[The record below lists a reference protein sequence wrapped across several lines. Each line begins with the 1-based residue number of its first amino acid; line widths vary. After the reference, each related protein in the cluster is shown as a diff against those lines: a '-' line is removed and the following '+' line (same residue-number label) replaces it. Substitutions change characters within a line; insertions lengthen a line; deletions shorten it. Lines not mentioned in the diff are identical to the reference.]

1 MTQKTWATS
10 NIAIIGNGKSFT
22 FLINGESFT
31 ISDSHPNFKMAV
43 AAREA
48 KDLDGLLQALKPI
61 TIVERAASSLGKIR
75 LEGDK
80 VFAGTRELRGVI
92 IDRIME
98 FKREGVDFK
107 YLLNFLDRLQ
117 ANPSK
122 TAQDELYLFLES
134 SKAKMPITEDGCFLA
149 YKKVN
154 RNYKDLH
161 SGTVDYSIGKVVEM
175 PRNQVDDDRNRTCSA
190 GLHFCSLDYL
200 KHFHGG
206 DNPIVIVKIDPA
218 DVVAIPND
226 YNNAKGRT
234 WRMEVLGLHK
244 GDQVTP
250 AWNSGFVRTETQRP
264 EYNPNAFRNALVA
277 KLDIDTPSKVGM
289 GTPTPSTRLTVQ
301 PAGQTA
307 ESPGWRYFRSR
318 ELARAYANKANRVFK
333 DFGYASNT
341 GYRWAVAK

>member
-1 MTQKTWATS
+1 MTQKNWATAK
-10 NIAIIGNGKSFT
+10 IAIIGNGKSFT
-22 FLINGESFT
+22 FLIDGETFT
-31 ISDSHPNFKMAV
+31 ISDSHPNFKLAV
-43 AAREA
+43 AARES

-61 TIVERAASSLGKIR
+61 TIIERAASSLGKIR

-98 FKREGVDFK
+98 FKREGIDFK

-122 TAQDELYLFLES
+122 TAIDELYLFLES
-134 SKAKMPITEDGCFLA
+134 SKAPMPITEDGYFLA

-161 SGTVDYSIGKVVEM
+161 SGTVDYSIGKIVEM

-200 KHFHGG
+200 KSFHGG
-206 DNPIVIVKIDPA
+206 DNPIIIVKIDPA
-218 DVVAIPND
+218 DVVAIPSD

-244 GDQVTP
+244 SDQVTP

-264 EYNPNAFRNALVA
+264 NYNPSYTTGITGANFSTGTIVA
-277 KLDIDTPSKVGM
+277 AKPVAATN
-289 GTPTPSTRLTVQ
+289 T
-301 PAGQTA
+301 
-307 ESPGWRYFRSR
+307 SPKYTYFRSR
-318 ELARAYANKANRVFK
+318 EAARNEANRTGRQFK
-333 DFGYASNT
+333 DFGSYASNT
-341 GYRWAVAK
+341 GYRWAVAN